1 MHLNIE
7 DQGVM
12 HKGQLKLSEN
22 KDEELRRRLANKLYR
37 HFNQI
42 QDNDLETIGQN
53 LVDIRP
59 RMRDGQGNHLKKTTF
74 KAGLKKTNVQES
86 NSKVAQKNNIS
97 AKNNHN
103 KLQTDKV
110 MLKNN
115 KSISKINR
123 IWQQDIRA
131 ETNAERQFLRNQK
144 NTAREQQIEEIES
157 RNHPPYHLGKKCY
170 TKDIK

>member
-1 MHLNIE
+1 
-7 DQGVM
+7 
-12 HKGQLKLSEN
+12 
-22 KDEELRRRLANKLYR
+22 
-37 HFNQI
+37 
-42 QDNDLETIGQN
+42 
-53 LVDIRP
+53 
-59 RMRDGQGNHLKKTTF
+59 
-74 KAGLKKTNVQES
+74 
-86 NSKVAQKNNIS
+86 
-97 AKNNHN
+97 
-103 KLQTDKV
+103 